1 MDDFNQIKF
10 QIGGLIEFIK
20 PIPNRTGDVIVTVRY
35 DGFTATSK
43 GTHMSYSLPNGKLIN
58 VQVAFVDSKGAPAKV
73 DGVVT
78 WASSDTSIA
87 TTLVDPGD
95 STICRISSVAVGS
108 TTISAEADADL
119 GAGIRALTVTLD
131 LMVVEVGGEAV
142 AGTITVIGEP
152 QDIAPHPELQSQAR
166 SKR

>member
-1 MDDFNQIKF
+1 
-10 QIGGLIEFIK
+10 
-20 PIPNRTGDVIVTVRY
+20 
-35 DGFTATSK
+35 
-43 GTHMSYSLPNGKLIN
+43 MSYSLPLGKLIN

-78 WASSDTSIA
+78 WASSDDAIA
-87 TTLVDPGD
+87 TAVVDSGD

-108 TTISAEADADL
+108 AQISATADADL
-119 GAGIRALTVTLD
+119 GAGIRELTVTLD

-152 QDIAPHPELQSQAR
+152 QPIEPHPELQSQAR
-166 SKR
+166 SRR